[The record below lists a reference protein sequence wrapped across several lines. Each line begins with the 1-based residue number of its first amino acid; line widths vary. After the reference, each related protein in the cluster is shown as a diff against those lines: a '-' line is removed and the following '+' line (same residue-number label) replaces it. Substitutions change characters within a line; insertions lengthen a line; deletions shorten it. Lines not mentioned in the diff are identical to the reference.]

1 MMSLKDKTMALLV
14 AGRNATHGYHVETE
28 IMGTKGILRVAQV
41 PEKNLVTVMNN
52 QGIVRPCSQNFPERL
67 REAFNREAQ
76 EFISCIQEKRQPA
89 VNAEDGLQSTKI
101 ALACQESFDTNRL
114 VQL

>member
-41 PEKNLVTVMNN
+41 PEKFSD
-52 QGIVRPCSQNFPERL
+52 CYE
-67 REAFNREAQ
+67 
-76 EFISCIQEKRQPA
+76 
-89 VNAEDGLQSTKI
+89 
-101 ALACQESFDTNRL
+101 
-114 VQL
+114 